1 MISVEIMKE
10 RTSMELLEKVL
21 DDNNLYEAYKQVY
34 RNKGTSG
41 IYGIS
46 VGELVWEYQFIEQYS
61 MRD

>member
-1 MISVEIMKE
+1 MISVEIRKE

-34 RNKGTSG
+34 RNKGANE

-46 VGELVWEYQFIEQYS
+46 VGELEQY
-61 MRD
+61 MKVHKEEIKE